1 MKKALGIVLLLLAIQ
16 SKAQTTTWNRQPFE
30 EASRAIAAL
39 ENRPLVID
47 SLKKVYASKWVL
59 GFTFGQRFITN
70 NNKASEPDY
79 ITTAELTKNTACYG
93 FGVGRFL
100 RSNWMLGVEFDFLPI
115 AKEQHVNNLSINS
128 GSINVDAT
136 GSGGA
141 MFNLGLV
148 TKHYV
153 PLGEFTRGYLGVK
166 GGIIKAGA
174 GGGSGGFSSSQG
186 QFKDLKVLVRSYG
199 YGNLT
204 LGISMRLSPVAM
216 FDMNAG
222 YMHTTRSS
230 NIGIIESPVG
240 ITASMSLQI
249 IIGGGKG
256 LY

>member
-16 SKAQTTTWNRQPFE
+16 SNAQSTTWNRQPFE
-30 EASRAIAAL
+30 EATRAIAAL

-59 GFTFGQRFITN
+59 SFTFGQRFITN

-79 ITTAELTKNTACYG
+79 VTTADLTKNTACYG
-93 FGVGRFL
+93 LGVGYFIKSR
-100 RSNWMLGVEFDFLPI
+100 WIIGVEFDFLPI
-115 AKEQHVNNLSINS
+115 AKEQRVNNLSIGS

-141 MFNLGLV
+141 MFNLGV
-148 TKHYV
+148 FSKHYV
-153 PLGEFTRGYLGVK
+153 PVGEFSRGYVGIK

-174 GGGSGGFSSSQG
+174 GGGTGGFNSSQG
-186 QFKDLKVLVRSYG
+186 QYRDLKVLVRNYA
-199 YGNLT
+199 YVNLT

-230 NIGIIESPVG
+230 NIGGIESPGG